1 MEDASWLLALC
12 EAAAVAA
19 VASGLR
25 RNAWYR
31 RLLRPAALFVCIL
44 SMTAVLFIIPAAA
57 GFVKFYG
64 GLMDGAKLLIWA
76 FLALCAGTGLG
87 GEKHGAVPFV
97 LAAAGI
103 LGVSLFADFWDAN
116 KFEPI
121 YGCLLYTS
129 DAADE

>member
-1 MEDASWLLALC
+1 MHFVYD
-12 EAAAVAA
+12 
-19 VASGLR
+19 R
-25 RNAWYR
+25 RT
-31 RLLRPAALFVCIL
+31 FHH
-44 SMTAVLFIIPAAA
+44 TGGA

-121 YGCLLYTS
+121 YGLWQEEYAGAALVLAFGRPDGAPERTAFAGKRRTS
-129 DAADE
+129 SNEAAKSVRRR